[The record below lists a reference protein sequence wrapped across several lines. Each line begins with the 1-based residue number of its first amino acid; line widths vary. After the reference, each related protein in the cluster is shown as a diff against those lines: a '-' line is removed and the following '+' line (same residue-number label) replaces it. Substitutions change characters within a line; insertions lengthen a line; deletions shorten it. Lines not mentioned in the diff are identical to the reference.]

1 MARWRFS
8 EPVSKEI
15 AIRAALRP
23 RALLDAGEPS
33 ARLIEEFWTPVSHRR
48 ADLAVIGAE
57 LHGYEIKSEADT
69 LRRLPRQVEEF
80 SRIFDRCTA
89 VVAEKHKEKALEFLP
104 AWWGL
109 MIVEAGPALGFRV
122 ERKSQRNRDVD
133 LELVV
138 RLLWRA
144 ELEEILTHHGVE
156 PDRAGGRSA
165 MWQQVLSALRP
176 PVVCAAVRSALRA
189 RDQWLGQKGVP
200 RLSNSVAAP

>member
-1 MARWRFS
+1 M
-8 EPVSKEI
+8 SKEV
-15 AIRAALRP
+15 AIRAGLRP
-23 RALLDAGEPS
+23 LALMDAGEPG
-33 ARLIEEFWTPVSHRR
+33 ARFIEEFWTPVSHRR
-48 ADLAVIGAE
+48 ADLAVIGKE

-89 VVAEKHKEKALEFLP
+89 VVAEKHKERAEEILP

-109 MIVEAGPALGFRV
+109 VIVEAGPTLAFRV
-122 ERKSQRNRDVD
+122 ERGSQRNRGVD

-144 ELEEILTHHGVE
+144 ELEEILTYHGVE

-165 MWQQVLSALRP
+165 MWQQVLSALRR
-176 PVVCAAVRSALRA
+176 PVICTAVRNALRE
-189 RDQWLGQKGVP
+189 REHWLGQKGTP